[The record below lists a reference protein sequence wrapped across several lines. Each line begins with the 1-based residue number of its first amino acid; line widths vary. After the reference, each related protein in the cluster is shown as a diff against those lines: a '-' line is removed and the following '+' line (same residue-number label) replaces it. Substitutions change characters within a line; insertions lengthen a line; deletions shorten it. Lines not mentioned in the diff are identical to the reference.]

1 MVAPYSPRFYPGP
14 SWLKRTNGTRMCG
27 MPETT
32 PADIPAEWARV
43 LAVATAMTGDE
54 ARAQHLL
61 RNEKL
66 RAFEG
71 LTAEELVRAGRADDV
86 IGYLHSLA
94 AGSAG

>member
-1 MVAPYSPRFYPGP
+1 MVAPYIQRFYPA
-14 SWLKRTNGTRMCG
+14 WLKRTNGTKMCA
-27 MPETT
+27 MSEPT
-32 PADIPAEWARV
+32 PADMPDDWTRV
-43 LAVATAMTGDE
+43 VAVATAMTKDE

-86 IGYLHSLA
+86 IGYLQSLA
-94 AGSAG
+94 GGSAG